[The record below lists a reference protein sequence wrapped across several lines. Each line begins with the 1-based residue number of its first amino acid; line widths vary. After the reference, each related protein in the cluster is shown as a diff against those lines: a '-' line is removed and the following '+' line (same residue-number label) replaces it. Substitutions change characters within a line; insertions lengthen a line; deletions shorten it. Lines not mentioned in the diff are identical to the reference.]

1 MPVASQSVQYPSPMM
16 MQTSS
21 VVKPPPAPPRS
32 APSLQVSGRAATGS
46 EVQIVPPGGGASKE
60 AAQRQE
66 ARLAQLYDIVTALQ
80 EVSFEKDLR
89 LAQLEQ
95 RVALLE
101 QRLLQLQA
109 SSSEVPAAV
118 SSTLSDSEVVLR
130 LSGPPRV
137 D

>member
-1 MPVASQSVQYPSPMM
+1 
-16 MQTSS
+16 
-21 VVKPPPAPPRS
+21 
-32 APSLQVSGRAATGS
+32 
-46 EVQIVPPGGGASKE
+46 
-60 AAQRQE
+60 
-66 ARLAQLYDIVTALQ
+66 LYDIVTALQ
-80 EVSFEKDLR
+80 EVSFKKDLR

-109 SSSEVPAAV
+109 SSSEVPAAI

-130 LSGPPRV
+130 LNGPPRV